1 MNPDEVDVW
10 IIDSSALVKAKTIV
24 AVNRPWASFKHLEQM
39 VIEGRIALPRQ
50 VINERRRHRADRD
63 GRMRW
68 RLPVW
73 AVFVRLA

>member
-24 AVNRPWASFKHLEQM
+24 AVNRQWASFKHLEQM

-50 VINERRRHRADRD
+50 ATTRGEDTGPIEMGGCD
-63 GRMRW
+63 GGCRCGRC
-68 RLPVW
+68 L
-73 AVFVRLA
+73 